1 MLSKKTMKRIAL
13 VLSIV
18 LTFALVVF
26 AQDSKSKK
34 EEVLLHFVHVSDT
47 HLQRSIA
54 RDSHRLHKS
63 SELLLEK
70 TVSQI
75 NNLKGID
82 FVLHTGDIVD
92 QPTGE
97 LVDKFIEVTMSLKYP
112 MHVLFGN
119 HDVGVNAEVS
129 KKEFIKKFNSLK
141 GATSFTNGMTYYSF
155 SPNKDFTFICLD
167 GATDKEVTSN
177 GQIDNEQLKWLEKEL
192 EKNKDKFV
200 IIALHYPLVE
210 PFKSES
216 HKFIEPDGTKLL
228 NLINKY
234 KNIIGVFTG
243 HYHAARLFKVKNK
256 IHNSCPAIIQYPV
269 AFREV
274 IIKKDAER
282 ENLLVD
288 FKWHPIDAPELI
300 EISKQHSGKS
310 WKLTEG
316 TEEDREQTIKLKIY

>member
-1 MLSKKTMKRIAL
+1 MKRIAL

-75 NNLKGID
+75 NNLKDID
-82 FVLHTGDIVD
+82 FILHTGDIVD
-92 QPTGE
+92 QPTSE

-129 KKEFIKKFNSLK
+129 KKEFIKKFNSLE

-155 SPNKDFTFICLD
+155 SPKGDFTFICLD

-177 GQIDNEQLKWLEKEL
+177 GQINNEQLKWLEKEL

-228 NLINKY
+228 NL
-234 KNIIGVFTG
+234 
-243 HYHAARLFKVKNK
+243 
-256 IHNSCPAIIQYPV
+256 PAIIQYPV

-274 IIKKDAER
+274 IIKKDAEG

-316 TEEDREQTIKLKIY
+316 TNEDKRQTIKLRIY